1 MVIRAVA
8 NFCLLFVTLLSL
20 CVVGNETVSV
30 FILPILTWVKS
41 TLRLVLETSA
51 ALSVSK
57 FLFSVCS
64 FEVSLTFFFF
74 LKKIKKYIDFPWICV
89 AM

>member
-1 MVIRAVA
+1 M
-8 NFCLLFVTLLSL
+8 
-20 CVVGNETVSV
+20 VGNETVSV

-51 ALSVSK
+51 ALAVSK

-74 LKKIKKYIDFPWICV
+74 LKKIKKHIDFPWICV

>member
-1 MVIRAVA
+1 M
-8 NFCLLFVTLLSL
+8 
-20 CVVGNETVSV
+20 VGNETVSV

-74 LKKIKKYIDFPWICV
+74 KED
-89 AM
+89 

>member
-1 MVIRAVA
+1 M
-8 NFCLLFVTLLSL
+8 
-20 CVVGNETVSV
+20 VGNETVSV

-74 LKKIKKYIDFPWICV
+74 LKKIKKHIDFPWICV

>member
-1 MVIRAVA
+1 M
-8 NFCLLFVTLLSL
+8 
-20 CVVGNETVSV
+20 VGNETVSV

-74 LKKIKKYIDFPWICV
+74 F
-89 AM
+89 

>member
-1 MVIRAVA
+1 M
-8 NFCLLFVTLLSL
+8 
-20 CVVGNETVSV
+20 VGNETVSV

-74 LKKIKKYIDFPWICV
+74 FKED
-89 AM
+89 